1 MASNKVFNGNMK
13 SFFVSLKARL
23 PGGYLLYDL
32 LWSVMDFRY
41 GLRVIPIR
49 FLYHLAIFC
58 FGGSRIHR
66 CRDIAELKPPYP
78 VLYHFTPKTNVEG
91 ITAKGLLSNHGKVW
105 MTDWTDPRWSA
116 WFGNKAI
123 ACFQIDTERLIAS
136 GHKVAIM
143 ERSHEF
149 TTDYVPPDCLS
160 VPIE

>member
-1 MASNKVFNGNMK
+1 MK

-41 GLRVIPIR
+41 GLRVISIR

>member
-1 MASNKVFNGNMK
+1 MK
-13 SFFVSLKARL
+13 PFFVSLKDRL
-23 PGGYLLYDL
+23 PGGYILHDL
-32 LWSVMDFRY
+32 LWSAMDFHY
-41 GLRVIPIR
+41 GLRVISVR
-49 FLYHLAIFC
+49 FLYHLVIFC

-78 VLYHFTPKTNVEG
+78 ALYHFTQEINVKG

-105 MTDWTDPRWSA
+105 MTDWTDPQWSVR
-116 WFGNKAI
+116 FGNKAI

-143 ERSHEF
+143 ERCHEF

-160 VPIE
+160 APIE